1 MTKHIIVV
9 GGGPA
14 GIEAAKAAAKAGSQV
29 SLISEGP
36 VGGRAGWHSLLPSK
50 VWLTAAD
57 TMGLLAESPVFA
69 EAGGQSDSTAI
80 VAQIQAVKESWNSR
94 QVEELKSLGVEI
106 VNGIASFESTDQV
119 VVKNGEG
126 QEVAR
131 LQGEAVIVATG
142 SVPFFPPN
150 LRPDGKRILAPRFAG
165 KLDPLPK
172 SVVVIGAGA
181 TGCEFTYLFNRLGVE
196 VTWIVDPYGVLPAFA
211 PSAGQFLGEILEKRG
226 VKTIKEQFA
235 ERIDQTDDGVEV
247 FASDGKRHPAEMA
260 FVAIGRKPDLSRLN
274 LEAAGLSVKTG
285 QAPEVDGFGQSSVP
299 GLYFVGDAAGP
310 PMVAN
315 RAMAQARIAG
325 LHAAGAKPASYRP
338 DTVIAAIYT
347 EPQVAQVGRV
357 EGEDVQTIQMPF
369 AAGLKTH
376 LLPEDDGFVEL
387 AYDGDRRVVGG
398 LAVGP
403 HAADVLA
410 PIALAIQMN
419 ATLDDLASLYG
430 AHPTVSELAF
440 MAARAVNPTSV

>member
-1 MTKHIIVV
+1 VV
-9 GGGPA
+9 
-14 GIEAAKAAAKAGSQV
+14 
-29 SLISEGP
+29 
-36 VGGRAGWHSLLPSK
+36 
-50 VWLTAAD
+50 
-57 TMGLLAESPVFA
+57 
-69 EAGGQSDSTAI
+69 
-80 VAQIQAVKESWNSR
+80 
-94 QVEELKSLGVEI
+94 
-106 VNGIASFESTDQV
+106 
-119 VVKNGEG
+119 
-126 QEVAR
+126 R

-196 VTWIVDPYGVLPAFA
+196 VTWIVDPYGVLPAFD

-226 VKTIKEQFA
+226 VKTIKGQFA

-247 FASDGKRHPAEMA
+247 FTSDGMGHPAEMA
-260 FVAIGRKPDLSRLN
+260 FVAIGRKPDLTRLN
-274 LEAAGLSVKTG
+274 LEAAGLSVETG

-403 HAADVLA
+403 HAADALA

-440 MAARAVNPTSV
+440 MAARAVKPTCV